1 MLNNALKNSLLWD
14 EVPGGTE
21 RMTQTYRLY
30 RQGMSDNKVAVKANM
45 SNANVKQGGRN
56 QYTTTQFAHKM
67 DFS

>member
-14 EVPGGTE
+14 EV
-21 RMTQTYRLY
+21 L
-30 RQGMSDNKVAVKANM
+30 GMSDNKVAVKTNM

-67 DFS
+67 DFL